1 MYLQKQN
8 IAYCII
14 DRTNTYSSNWIK
26 SLMVNQADY
35 TVTNIVSKGYEI
47 FWETNEERV
56 LKQVENLGY
65 QYAVVFSTGTEFIN
79 GDDFF
84 INIEKQILT
93 EFFIAGHVLDRIDA
107 YYELHHQCYVINLKI
122 YAELGYPAIGNLE
135 PGRQHTEVEP
145 IRSIET
151 FHDAHTPLWISQ
163 GTTEKLYQH
172 CCHGW
177 NILRIA
183 FENNLSVQ
191 IFDSNVRESK
201 RHFYPENPEEF
212 YKHLPWAYKRQD
224 FCQNEFVHTK
234 STDTALPK
242 LTNIL
247 QVFTPASGTAWID
260 LISKTEPVSVVFY
273 DYSDKALDYWRLH
286 APELNNVTYSFV
298 KVNLLH
304 DNISIDQ
311 YLNTSIK
318 DTFINLSNVFAY
330 EGTAFFNSLT
340 YRNVREQQLI
350 DNIKQTLPDAVIYQS
365 VTAKTGF
372 DKIPPW
378 HTYDL

>member
-1 MYLQKQN
+1 MK

-14 DRTNTYSSNWIK
+14 DNTNTYSSNWIK
-26 SLMVNQADY
+26 SLMINQADY
-35 TVTNIVSKGYEI
+35 TVTNIVSKGYKV
-47 FWETNEERV
+47 FWETNEDRV

-84 INIEKQILT
+84 INIEKKILT
-93 EFFIAGHVLDRIDA
+93 EFFIAGHILDRIDA
-107 YYELHHQCYVINLKI
+107 YYELHQQCYVINLKI
-122 YAELGYPAIGNLE
+122 YAELGYPMIGNLE

-145 IRSIET
+145 VRSIET
-151 FHDAHTPLWISQ
+151 FHDAHTPLWIGQ

-191 IFDSNVRESK
+191 IFDSNIRDSK

-212 YKHLPWAYKRQD
+212 YKHLSWAYKRQE
-224 FCQNEFVHTK
+224 FCQTEFVHTK

-247 QVFTPASGTAWID
+247 QVFTPASGTAWVN
-260 LISKTEPVSVVFY
+260 LISKDKPVSVVFY
-273 DYSDKALDYWRLH
+273 DYSDKALDYWKLH
-286 APELNNVTYSFV
+286 APALNNVTYSFV

-304 DNISIDQ
+304 DDISIAQ
-311 YLNTSIK
+311 YLNTSIN
-318 DTFINLSNVFAY
+318 DTFINLSNIFAY

-340 YRNVREQQLI
+340 YRNVREQKLI
-350 DNIKQTLPDAVIYQS
+350 DNIKQTLPNAVIYQS
-365 VTAKTGF
+365 VTASTGF

>member
-14 DRTNTYSSNWIK
+14 DSTNTYSSNWIK
-26 SLMVNQADY
+26 SLMINQADY
-35 TVTNIVSKGYEI
+35 TVTNIVSKGYKV

-65 QYAVVFSTGTEFIN
+65 QYAVVFSTGTEFVN

-84 INIEKQILT
+84 INIEQKIQT

-107 YYELHHQCYVINLKI
+107 YYELHQQCYVINLKI
-122 YAELGYPAIGNLE
+122 YAELGYPVIGDLE

-145 IRSIET
+145 ARSIQT
-151 FHDAHTPLWISQ
+151 FHDAHTPLWVRQ

-183 FENNLSVQ
+183 FENNLAVQ
-191 IFDSNVRESK
+191 IFDSDIRDSK

-212 YKHLPWAYKRQD
+212 YKHLPWAYKRQE
-224 FCQNEFVHTK
+224 FCQTEFVHTE

-242 LTNIL
+242 LTNML
-247 QVFTPASGTAWID
+247 QVFTPASGTAWVN
-260 LISKTEPVSVVFY
+260 LISNTEPVSVVFY
-273 DYSDKALDYWRLH
+273 D
-286 APELNNVTYSFV
+286 
-298 KVNLLH
+298 
-304 DNISIDQ
+304 
-311 YLNTSIK
+311 
-318 DTFINLSNVFAY
+318 
-330 EGTAFFNSLT
+330 
-340 YRNVREQQLI
+340 
-350 DNIKQTLPDAVIYQS
+350 
-365 VTAKTGF
+365 
-372 DKIPPW
+372 
-378 HTYDL
+378 

>member
-1 MYLQKQN
+1 MYLQKQK

-26 SLMVNQADY
+26 SLMINQADY
-35 TVTNIVSKGYEI
+35 TVTNIVSKGYKV

-65 QYAVVFSTGTEFIN
+65 QYAVVFSTGTEFVN

-84 INIEKQILT
+84 VNIEKQTLT

-107 YYELHHQCYVINLKI
+107 YYELHQQCYVINLKI
-122 YAELGYPAIGNLE
+122 YAELGYPVIGNLE

-145 IRSIET
+145 LRSIET
-151 FHDAHTPLWISQ
+151 FHDAHTPLWVSQ
-163 GTTEKLYQH
+163 GTTEKMYQH

-191 IFDSNVRESK
+191 VFDSDIRDSK
-201 RHFYPENPEEF
+201 RHFYPENPSEF

-224 FCQNEFVHTK
+224 FCQTEFVHTE

-247 QVFTPASGTAWID
+247 QVFTPASGTAWIN

-273 DYSDKALDYWRLH
+273 DYSDKALDYWSLH
-286 APELNNVTYSFV
+286 APILDNVTYSFV

-304 DNISIDQ
+304 DDVSIDQ

-340 YRNVREQQLI
+340 YRSIREQHLI
-350 DNIKQTLPDAVIYQS
+350 DNIKQTFPNAVIYQS
-365 VTAKTGF
+365 VTANTGF